1 MTRIH
6 FPNALDNETR
16 TRVYRQYKYSMFYYI
31 YSDKSLPE
39 EQRKRLISDIET
51 KLDQKPSKSFGN
63 PLRRINGLVNE
74 VIVSNGMTPLPEYE
88 QLRRRIRSNILEM
101 YNYVGS
107 EITKIWK
114 NHPTVPDLGEYVDKV
129 MQMTTEHK
137 RSLINDMDHL
147 EKIDGYEQWRRTE
160 AENLSDLVQR
170 RLKHLQNPENC
181 STARKL
187 ICRLNKVNQSIQL
200 N

>member
-1 MTRIH
+1 MTRIQ
-6 FPNALDNETR
+6 FPNALDCECT
-16 TRVYRQYKYSMFYYI
+16 THAYRQYEYSIFYYI
-31 YSDKSLPE
+31 FSDKSLPE
-39 EQRKRLISDIET
+39 EQRKRLMSDIET

-63 PLRRINGLVNE
+63 PLHRINGMVNE
-74 VIVSNGMTPLPEYE
+74 IIISNGLTPLPEYE

-137 RSLINDMDHL
+137 RSLMNDMDHL
-147 EKIDGYEQWRRTE
+147 EKLDGYEQWRRTE
-160 AENLSDLVQR
+160 AESLSDLVQR

-187 ICRLNKVNQSIQL
+187 ICRLNKVNQ
-200 N
+200 